1 MTSDKI
7 KVLLDKY
14 AKGTCSL
21 EERQWL
27 ELWFEQQANAD
38 TQKLHATDKARLL
51 QRISASTIHIPYCR
65 SAKPRYLRWV
75 AAAAL
80 VASLL
85 GGSYLL
91 WQQQKSQQQQAL
103 LAHAPILPGE
113 NKATL
118 TLSDGRQILL
128 SDKGAETAVDQGISI
143 TKTASGL
150 VKYTIDPKAAV
161 GTGYNTIETPRGGQ
175 YEIALPDGSQVTL
188 NAASSLRF
196 AVDMHH
202 QARRIV
208 ELQGEGYFEVAKDAK
223 RPFIVKSNQQEIQV
237 LGTIFNVNS
246 YHHTRS
252 LTTLLEGSVLINK
265 HKKLQ
270 PGQQAQVEG
279 GSVIIKEV
287 DVNDYI
293 DWKNNSFVFRNESLS
308 SIMDRLGRWYNIAY
322 SFDDPQ
328 TGEITFNGEIS
339 RYAQVTD
346 VIKLLRLTS
355 KVKFDI
361 QGRTIKVK
369 NK

>member
-7 KVLLDKY
+7 KVLIDKY

-27 ELWFEQQANAD
+27 ELWFEQQEGAEHKNLSAD
-38 TQKLHATDKARLL
+38 DKARLF
-51 QRISASTIHIPYCR
+51 QRITAANSAIPFAPR
-65 SAKPRYLRWV
+65 TKPNYLRWA

-80 VASLL
+80 VLSFI

-91 WQQQKSQQQQAL
+91 WQRQAQEQHTQ

-128 SDKGAETAVDQGISI
+128 SDKGAETAKDQGISI

-150 VKYTIDPKAAV
+150 VKYKIDPEAAV

-196 AVDMHH
+196 AVNMRH
-202 QARRIV
+202 QAQRIV
-208 ELQGEGYFEVAKDAK
+208 ELKGEGYFEVAKDAK

-237 LGTIFNVNS
+237 LGTVFNVNS
-246 YHHTRS
+246 YQSSRS

-265 HKKLQ
+265 QKKLR

-279 GSVIIKEV
+279 QEVKIKEV
-287 DVNDYI
+287 DVADYV
-293 DWKNNSFVFRNESLS
+293 DWKNNAFVFRNESLS
-308 SIMDRLGRWYNIAY
+308 SIMDRLSRWYNIEY
-322 SFDDPQ
+322 TFDDPQ
-328 TGEITFNGEIS
+328 TGDITFNGEVS

-355 KVKFDI
+355 KVTFDI
-361 QGRTIKVK
+361 QGRSIKIK

>member
-7 KVLLDKY
+7 KVLIDKY

-27 ELWFEQQANAD
+27 ELWFEQQEGAERKNLSAD
-38 TQKLHATDKARLL
+38 DKARLF
-51 QRISASTIHIPYCR
+51 QRITAANSAIPFASR
-65 SAKPRYLRWV
+65 TKPNYLRWT

-80 VASLL
+80 VLSLI

-91 WQQQKSQQQQAL
+91 WQRQAQEQHTQL
-103 LAHAPILPGE
+103 THTPILPGE

-128 SDKGAETAVDQGISI
+128 SDKVTETAKDQGISI

-150 VKYTIDPKAAV
+150 VKYTIDPEAAV

-196 AVDMHH
+196 AVNMRH
-202 QARRIV
+202 QAQRIV
-208 ELQGEGYFEVAKDAK
+208 ELKGEGYFEVAKDAK

-246 YHHTRS
+246 YQSSRS

-265 HKKLQ
+265 QKKLR
-270 PGQQAQVEG
+270 PGQQAQVDGQE
-279 GSVIIKEV
+279 VKIKDV
-287 DVNDYI
+287 DVADYV
-293 DWKNNSFVFRNESLS
+293 DWKNNAFVFRNESLS
-308 SIMDRLGRWYNIAY
+308 SIMDRLSRWYNIEY
-322 SFDDPQ
+322 TFDDPQ
-328 TGEITFNGEIS
+328 TGDITFNGEVS

-355 KVKFDI
+355 KVTFDI
-361 QGRTIKVK
+361 QGRSIKIK